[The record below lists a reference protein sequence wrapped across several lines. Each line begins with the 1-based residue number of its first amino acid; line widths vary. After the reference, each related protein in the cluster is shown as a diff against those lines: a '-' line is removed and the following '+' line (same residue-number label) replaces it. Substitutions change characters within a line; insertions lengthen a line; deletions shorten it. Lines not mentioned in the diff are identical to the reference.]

1 MIKSLVIFVLGL
13 AVIHTAFLPQNLPSF
28 QDDDSIAQV
37 QQLFNGFWAA
47 GGIDEPTGLAAKCFD
62 ENSASLMLSTLN
74 ETLADLAVNNIVKAI
89 QAVSKFY
96 HEIPQTINQ
105 CMNDDSHTKEMYQA
119 YGVVNMTLAQ
129 LNQRI
134 LTYVVSHLEKV
145 HGEVVNANNDF
156 QAGNNY
162 QVGQD
167 GGQFA
172 LDVFKPSSSEILM

>member
-13 AVIHTAFLPQNLPSF
+13 AAIHTAFLPQTFTNT

-37 QQLFNGFWAA
+37 QELFNGFWTA

-62 ENSASLMLSTLN
+62 EDSAAFMITTLN

-96 HEIPQTINQ
+96 HGIPQTINQ
-105 CMNDDSHTKEMYQA
+105 CMNNDSHVQEMYQA
-119 YGVVNMTLAQ
+119 YGVVNMTVAQ
-129 LNQRI
+129 LNQKV
-134 LTYVVSHLEKV
+134 LTYVISHLEKV
-145 HGEVVNANNDF
+145 HGEVVTANNDF
-156 QAGNNY
+156 QAGNYY

-167 GGQFA
+167 GGKFA
-172 LDVFKPSSSEILM
+172 LDIFNSSSLVLM